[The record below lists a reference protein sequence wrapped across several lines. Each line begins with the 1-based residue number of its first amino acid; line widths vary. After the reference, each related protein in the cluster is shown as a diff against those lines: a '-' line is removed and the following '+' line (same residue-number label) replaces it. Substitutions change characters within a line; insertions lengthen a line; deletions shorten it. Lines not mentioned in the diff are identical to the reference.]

1 MKVLMLVKSL
11 RLNSFPVRYINLW
24 NHLDEVIVCS
34 DSVVSFKTRLDKVL
48 EVSRGL
54 VADP

>member
-24 NHLDEVIVCS
+24 NNLDEVIVCS

-54 VADP
+54 VPDP